1 MKVRLNN
8 VRVHNLGSGADTFD
22 ITYFVVALLIVF
34 VAVIGAHHMIFLA
47 AAMRYMFQGTRMGG
61 RRI

>member
-1 MKVRLNN
+1 MK
-8 VRVHNLGSGADTFD
+8 VHNLGSGADTFD
-22 ITYFVVALLIVF
+22 ITYFIVAIMIVF
-34 VAVIGAHHMIFLA
+34 VAIIGAHGLIFLA